1 MKNSE
6 SNPRSWWKRLKKKGG
21 KGASTMTKRW
31 FIQNKQQFKMLR
43 FLNLIYLGNATWRH
57 WNSIQDGGHGQERRN
72 IKKSDFLFSAI
83 SLYFE
88 IFYNLIQSLSFEIQE
103 LKLAVK
109 YLSKKY
115 GLKDV
120 SWIFKTIWAGKQS
133 KNRQVNQFILI
144 VCHCLV
150 QMLKSLAFIHLFQ
163 TKIWEKL
170 MKKVSLAII
179 FINIANLHVCASF

>member
-1 MKNSE
+1 MLVAFYLAGEITQVKE
-6 SNPRSWWKRLKKKGG
+6 SIPWVRC
-21 KGASTMTKRW
+21 AS
-31 FIQNKQQFKMLR
+31 
-43 FLNLIYLGNATWRH
+43 GNV
-57 WNSIQDGGHGQERRN
+57 
-72 IKKSDFLFSAI
+72 L
-83 SLYFE
+83 
-88 IFYNLIQSLSFEIQE
+88 IQE

-150 QMLKSLAFIHLFQ
+150 QMLKSLAFINLFQ

-179 FINIANLHVCASF
+179 LINIANLHVHCTCLVLIFLCKMHQTCVNLAGGRWRWKTELQGV